1 MSNTGLHVGVLRG
14 ALALM
19 IVVGVCV
26 SASCAPEETD
36 ETAPAENTAEESAA
50 EAQPEAPVLPDSWV
64 IYINDD
70 DSYTEGE
77 ITYSIAL
84 NLTATNP
91 TQGIAGTYTGS
102 ATAKTDT
109 TGQVQGLPL
118 NASAI
123 AESSMLEF
131 TLVDGADT
139 GEGLAPLT
147 AEQAVYSGT
156 GTIVMAAAGSGTIGP
171 AGGGFSNTSG
181 SPLEV
186 SVQGSAVTLN
196 VDISGHTYTFEG
208 TLAGE

>member
-1 MSNTGLHVGVLRG
+1 MSNTELRVRILRV
-14 ALALM
+14 ALALV
-19 IVVGVCV
+19 IVAGACV
-26 SASCAPEETD
+26 SVSCAPAETEEP
-36 ETAPAENTAEESAA
+36 APAENTAEDPAPQE
-50 EAQPEAPVLPDSWV
+50 QPERPVLPDSWV

-109 TGQVQGLPL
+109 TGQVNGLPL

-131 TLVDGADT
+131 TLVDGA
-139 GEGLAPLT
+139 
-147 AEQAVYSGT
+147 GT
-156 GTIVMAAAGSGTIGP
+156 DG
-171 AGGGFSNTSG
+171 
-181 SPLEV
+181 
-186 SVQGSAVTLN
+186 
-196 VDISGHTYTFEG
+196 
-208 TLAGE
+208 